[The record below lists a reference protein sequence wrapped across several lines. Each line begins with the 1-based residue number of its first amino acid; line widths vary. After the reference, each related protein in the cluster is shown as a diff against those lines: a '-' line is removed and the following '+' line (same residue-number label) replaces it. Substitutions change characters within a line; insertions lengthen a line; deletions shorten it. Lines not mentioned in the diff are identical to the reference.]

1 MILLNRY
8 DLKQILYVLFFSLK
22 KDGSSLIT
30 SGRIG
35 TPSYMSPEV
44 VQRMP
49 YAKPADIWSC
59 GVVLF
64 VLLSGSLP
72 FVGSNRR
79 IFELISQGNY
89 LVRYFNKYFKLKF
102 KFLFRFDKKKDE
114 TQTMGPHI

>member
-1 MILLNRY
+1 
-8 DLKQILYVLFFSLK
+8 
-22 KDGSSLIT
+22 
-30 SGRIG
+30 
-35 TPSYMSPEV
+35 MSPEV

-49 YAKPADIWSC
+49 YSKPADIWSC

-89 LVRYFNKYFKLKF
+89 LVSSKMIHCFLKSCVFEVLIFNKNKT
-102 KFLFRFDKKKDE
+102 KKDE